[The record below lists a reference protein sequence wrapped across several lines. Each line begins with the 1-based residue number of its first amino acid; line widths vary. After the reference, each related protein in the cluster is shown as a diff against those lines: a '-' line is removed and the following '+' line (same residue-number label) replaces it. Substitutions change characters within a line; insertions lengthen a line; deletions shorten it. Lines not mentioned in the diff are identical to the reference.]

1 MTTNAKW
8 TAIGLG
14 AAAALAALYFTTAAT
29 RAPAPAPAPAP
40 DPFAFVRSMEGTRPD
55 GDIKVG
61 AGEQLVVD
69 AELGHLFDYYLA
81 GLGERSLAAIVQEIE
96 HELDRRLKPGPAQQA
111 KRLLASYLAYKRA
124 LVDAERALPPT
135 TDLLQGARQR
145 LRAVQALRPQ
155 YFSAAQSEGLFGA
168 SDAYD
173 ADALA
178 RLQVSMDQRLTAAQ
192 RSSALAALDARL
204 TPAQRAE
211 RAAPSLVIALEE
223 RMQALRANGAS
234 EDDIYRARAAA
245 TTPEAAARLAEVDRD
260 EAAWKARIAQY
271 LAARGQLLSGGAQ
284 PQALQQLRD
293 AGFTAEEQ
301 RRLPAFE

>member
-1 MTTNAKW
+1 MKASAKW
-8 TAIGLG
+8 TVAGVG
-14 AAAALAALYFTTAAT
+14 AAVLAALYFTMAGSPE
-29 RAPAPAPAPAP
+29 PAPAAAPAP
-40 DPFAFVRSMEGTRPD
+40 DPFAFVHSMEGTRPD
-55 GDIKVG
+55 GDVKV

-96 HELDRRLKPGPAQQA
+96 KELDRRLKPGPAQQA

-124 LVDAERALPPT
+124 LVDVERALPPT
-135 TDLLQGARQR
+135 TDLLQAARQR
-145 LRAVQALRPQ
+145 LRAMQALRPR
-155 YFSAAQSEGLFGA
+155 YFTAAQSDGLFGA

-178 RLQVSMDQRLTAAQ
+178 RMQVSMDKGLTAAQ

-211 RAAPSLVIALEE
+211 RAEPSKVIALEE
-223 RMQALRANGAS
+223 RMQALRADGAS
-234 EDDIYRARAAA
+234 DDDIYRARAAA

-260 EAAWKARIAQY
+260 EAAWKARIKVY
-271 LAARGQLLSGGAQ
+271 LAQRGQLLSGGAQ

-293 AGFTAEEQ
+293 SGFTAEEQ

>member
-1 MTTNAKW
+1 MKTNATW
-8 TAIGLG
+8 AVIGLG
-14 AAAALAALYFTTAAT
+14 AAALALLYFTTAT
-29 RAPAPAPAPAP
+29 KQDPAPAAAAFT

-61 AGEQLVVD
+61 PGDQLVVD

-81 GLGERSLAAIVQEIE
+81 GLGERSLAAIQQEIE
-96 HELDRRLKPGPAQQA
+96 NQLDLRLKPLPAQAA
-111 KRLLASYLAYKRA
+111 KRLLVSYLAYKRA
-124 LVDAERALPPT
+124 LVDVERGLPRT
-135 TDLLQGARQR
+135 ANLLQAARQR
-145 LRAVQALRPQ
+145 MRAMQELRPKF
-155 YFSAAQSEGLFGA
+155 FSDAESAGLFGA

-178 RLQVSMDQRLTAAQ
+178 RIQVSMDLDLTAAQ
-192 RSSALAALDARL
+192 RSSQLAVLDARL

-211 RAAPSLVIALEE
+211 RAAPSRVIQLEAA
-223 RMQALRANGAS
+223 MQAKRASGAS

-260 EAAWKARIAQY
+260 EAAWKTRIAAY
-271 LAARGQLLSGGAQ
+271 LAQRDQLLAGGAQ
-284 PQALQQLRD
+284 AQTVQQLRD
-293 AGFTAEEQ
+293 AGFTPDEQ

>member
-1 MTTNAKW
+1 MKTNAIW

-14 AAAALAALYFTTAAT
+14 AAALAALYFTTAAIGEPVPA
-29 RAPAPAPAPAP
+29 APVP

-61 AGEQLVVD
+61 AGDQLVVD

-81 GLGERSLAAIVQEIE
+81 GLGERSMAAIVQEIE

-124 LVDAERALPPT
+124 LVDVERALPAT
-135 TDLLQGARQR
+135 NDLLQAARQR
-145 LRAVQALRPQ
+145 LRAMQALRPQ
-155 YFSAAQSEGLFGA
+155 YFSAAQSDGLFGA

-211 RAAPSLVIALEE
+211 RAAPSKVIALEE
-223 RMQALRANGAS
+223 RMQALRADGAS

-260 EAAWKARIAQY
+260 DAAWKTRIALY
-271 LAARGQLLSGGAQ
+271 LARRGQLQSGGAQ
-284 PQALQQLRD
+284 PQVLQQLRD
-293 AGFTAEEQ
+293 AGFTPEEQ